1 MVCGLPTK
9 STEPVTVCGV
19 WALCRLQEGK
29 PCLVEAMTYR
39 IGHHS
44 TSDDSTRC
52 GHEAEGQADRE
63 TRWYHSSLTKIAHRS
78 PVLALGDGRRPQV
91 PEHQRD
97 QALAGDG
104 RPITPLPKVSLPAW
118 ASCA

>member
-1 MVCGLPTK
+1 MVWRLLAK

-19 WALCRLQEGK
+19 RALRRLQEGK

-52 GHEAEGQADRE
+52 GHEAEGQADSE
-63 TRWYHSSLTKIAHRS
+63 ANT
-78 PVLALGDGRRPQV
+78 
-91 PEHQRD
+91 
-97 QALAGDG
+97 
-104 RPITPLPKVSLPAW
+104 TP
-118 ASCA
+118 